1 MSDRDIRKLYEGIH
15 QGDNH
20 KSPPCESDIYA
31 SVYNRQLNE
40 DYSIVDQ
47 LATMDT
53 GEYKAFFLTKQGW
66 KGVRLTQLQVE
77 EMHEEAVELTD
88 RGNMIEAI
96 KEIATGSSII
106 FDVAERSSSDVM
118 RSLRK
123 FIIDSAIKTQ
133 EQFPDQYTDAN
144 HAANT
149 ILAII
154 RSGKLQ
160 QQLISFMNGKEQGS
174 DEPISEN
181 PYMFNLFNA
190 AALNQ
195 TSNLGIFFD
204 LESNPDML
212 YMMPA
217 GEAHKARGAAG
228 PGEAL
233 LSFIYGGQ
241 KPEGA
246 GDIILSSDKRDT
258 IELKFEGGR
267 VGKNIVGGKT
277 VKTNIRKLF
286 VQNIDQAHQLHGG
299 NMEKDPVYRVPMGD
313 NNEFQYMSSS
323 KIRELAQTDE
333 RYSHLVKMKDNK
345 EVIALPQKALIKV
358 NAAKGQIAQGTTTF
372 QTLTLAGF
380 LKDYTGIPSK
390 HGVPIDGPYVTSAPN
405 YLGNYGNT
413 TLSQLLNQ
421 IPGHTPQQQIV
432 NLVGIFHLKNYLT
445 HVQNFKWFVVY
456 RRNGDGVCLTSEQ
469 ILKLDPI
476 ELLDQIDNRE
486 LMFEVKDDASG
497 YGIKFQ

>member
-15 QGDNH
+15 QGADH
-20 KSPPCESDIYA
+20 KSPLRESDVYT

-40 DYSIVDQ
+40 NFSVTDQ
-47 LATMDT
+47 LASIDT

-66 KGVRLTQLQVE
+66 KGVRLTNLQVE
-77 EMHEEAVELTD
+77 EMYEEAVEMTD
-88 RGNMIEAI
+88 RGNMIETI
-96 KEIATGSSII
+96 KQIAAGSSII

-133 EQFPDQYTDAN
+133 EQFPGQYTDAN
-144 HAANT
+144 HAANS
-149 ILAII
+149 ILATIQ
-154 RSGKLQ
+154 SGKLQ
-160 QQLISFMNGKEQGS
+160 QQLITFMNGKEQGS
-174 DEPISEN
+174 DEPTSEN

-190 AALNQ
+190 AAPNQ
-195 TSNLGIFFD
+195 TSALGISFD
-204 LESNPDML
+204 LESNPDLL

-217 GEAHKARGAAG
+217 GEAAKARGAAG
-228 PGEAL
+228 PGESL
-233 LSFIYGGQ
+233 LSFIYGGR

-246 GDIILSSDKRDT
+246 GDIILSSNKRDT
-258 IELKFEGGR
+258 IELKYEGGR

-277 VKTNIRKLF
+277 VKNNIRKLF

-299 NMEKDPVYRVPMGD
+299 NISTDPVYNVPMGD
-313 NNEFQYMSSS
+313 NQFQYMSSS

-333 RYSHLVKMKDNK
+333 RYSHLVKMKDGK
-345 EVIALPQKALIKV
+345 EVIALPKKALIKV
-358 NAAKGQIAQGTTTF
+358 NAAKGQIAQGTTAF

-380 LKDYTGIPSK
+380 LKDYTGISSK
-390 HGVPIDGPYVTSAPN
+390 GGVPINGTYVTPNLN
-405 YLGNYGNT
+405 YLGSYGNT

-432 NLVGIFHLKNYLT
+432 NLVGVFHLKNYLT
-445 HVQNFKWFVVY
+445 HVKPFKWFVVY

-469 ILKLDPI
+469 ILRLDPI
-476 ELLDQIDNRE
+476 ELLDEIDNRE